1 MVEVPGQEKSGDEK
15 ALADKRAKDAARKRA
30 SRANQKAGTKTTK
43 RNTKK
48 PSAADAAQL
57 KVLLLTTSQIM
68 SMRPGMEMW
77 LLSEEEV
84 DNIVIPLNNIL
95 AKNDGVGNVM
105 SEYGDHIALVIAAFT
120 IFVPKFLMWMK
131 QRNEKRKQ
139 EVTHYARPIRNDSTT
154 GQSGGHESGK
164 AQTDHGTNDG
174 QASVSSTGFGGQLA
188 TFIPPNATI

>member
-1 MVEVPGQEKSGDEK
+1 MVEVPGQEKSADEK
-15 ALADKRAKDAARKRA
+15 KLEEKRAKDAARKRA
-30 SRANQKAGTKTTK
+30 ARANKTKTTT
-43 RNTKK
+43 RKK
-48 PSAADAAQL
+48 PSANDAAQL

-77 LLSEEEV
+77 LLTEEEV

-105 SEYGDHIALVIAAFT
+105 SEYADHIALVIAAFT